1 MRISTCVG
9 LSFANTLPQAP
20 AASIIGARSP
30 GPQKRAKPEAK
41 QILDLIEKE
50 LIKKPESTPA
60 LKGQFAGLRKY
71 RVGDYRVIYALLGLD
86 ILILRIG
93 NRKDV
98 YKSEI

>member
-1 MRISTCVG
+1 LAYNIVYKKSVYRDLKK
-9 LSFANTLPQAP
+9 LS
-20 AASIIGARSP
+20 
-30 GPQKRAKPEAK
+30 KPEAK
-41 QILDLIEKE
+41 RILDLIEKE
-50 LIKKPESTPA
+50 LIEQPESNPV

-98 YKSEI
+98 YKGEI